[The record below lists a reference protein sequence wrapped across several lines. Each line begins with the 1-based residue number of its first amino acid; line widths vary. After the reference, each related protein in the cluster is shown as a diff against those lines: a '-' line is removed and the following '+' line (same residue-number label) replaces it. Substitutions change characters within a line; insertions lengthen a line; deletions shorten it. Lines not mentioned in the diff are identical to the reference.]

1 LRKSN
6 IRKIN
11 LLLWCILFLNTYLL
25 AQTATNNTK
34 SCKHKLP
41 LNQKQDFQSLN
52 YFIDGL
58 NENEPDIK
66 YDLIIKRKDRI
77 TEIKGKGNVFTEEI
91 KGVINSLVVGD
102 YILIDNIRFNNKQT
116 LEGVCKCVKCDAF
129 RSEITIIET
138 TSFPPKTP
146 KIK

>member
-1 LRKSN
+1 M
-6 IRKIN
+6 RKIN
-11 LLLWCILFLNTYLL
+11 LLLWCILFVNTNLI
-25 AQTATNNTK
+25 AQTVTNSTK

-77 TEIKGKGNVFTEEI
+77 TEIRGKGNLFTEEI
-91 KGVINSLVVGD
+91 KGVINSLDVGD
-102 YILIDNIRFNNKQT
+102 NILIDNIRFNNKQT
-116 LEGVCKCVKCDAF
+116 LEGVCKCVKCDTHK
-129 RSEITIIET
+129 SEVIIVNAST
-138 TSFPPKTP
+138 LPPKTP